1 MKIQRSW
8 VLCVLTII
16 ALVVAGHDARAQSFP
31 APIGPQAGLPVNL
44 APPLQPGLPGS
55 QLGMPDTNVPQY
67 VDGPAYMPGPPPG
80 MAAGPMA
87 YGPAG
92 PMAYGPAGPM
102 AYGPAGPMGYGP
114 QANYPMPAGYMQPPG
129 VPGPGAMG
137 YGPQPAAY
145 YTPQAGAAPEMG
157 GPMQAGPMGDPESP
171 YCGGQDC
178 QYCSGHD
185 DFDLNLLRWLL
196 PYGEGGCG
204 AQRWFDIEAEWVY
217 MTRDDVGRSQPFTSS
232 GLNGPIVLSTD
243 DLNFDFRSG
252 VRTTANIQLGA
263 GNIFEVTY
271 LGAFNWRTSA
281 EVTGDNNLFSVMSQF
296 GVSPF
301 NGFDDTDRSQ
311 LHRIE
316 YSSSVDSVEMNYR
329 RRWMAPNRRVQG
341 STLFGIR
348 YAYLDEDFRYL
359 TLGPKNPGMMNYLVN
374 TTNSMTGAQVGG
386 DLWLCIIPGLS
397 VGGEAKVGLYGNRA
411 TQRTTIEADS
421 FTEPYTEKV
430 RNDMASFLGDANLTV
445 IWRINQ
451 NWTFRAGYTFLYLD
465 AVALA
470 SDNFNPQPPFVAGV
484 RTANIDDNGDV
495 FYHGFTAGCEW
506 MW

>member
-8 VLCVLTII
+8 VLCVLTVLTS
-16 ALVVAGHDARAQSFP
+16 LVIGHDARAQSYP
-31 APIGPQAGLPVNL
+31 AQAGSQAGMPATW
-44 APPLQPGLPGS
+44 APPMQPGMPGAPN
-55 QLGMPDTNVPQY
+55 GAVDPTVPQY
-67 VDGPAYMPGPPPG
+67 MDGPAYMPGPPPG
-80 MAAGPMA
+80 IAANPMG

-92 PMAYGPAGPM
+92 PMMAGQVGGYPAP
-102 AYGPAGPMGYGP
+102 P
-114 QANYPMPAGYMQPPG
+114 GYMAPSSPYG
-129 VPGPGAMG
+129 IAAMPYGA
-137 YGPQPAAY
+137 QPAAY
-145 YTPQAGAAPEMG
+145 YTPQAGAAP
-157 GPMQAGPMGDPESP
+157 GPDGMDMQGMPMGDPGCP
-171 YCGGQDC
+171 YCGGQGC
-178 QYCSGHD
+178 QYCSQHD
-185 DFDLNLLRWLL
+185 DFDLNLLKWLL
-196 PYGEGGCG
+196 PYGEGGSG

-217 MTRDDVGRSQPFTSS
+217 MTRDDVGRSQPFTSD
-232 GLNGPIVLSTD
+232 GLNGPIVLTTD
-243 DLNFDFRSG
+243 DLSFDFRSG
-252 VRTTANIQLGA
+252 VRATANIQLGA
-263 GNIFEVTY
+263 GNIFETTY

-296 GVSPF
+296 GTSPF

-316 YSSSVDSVEMNYR
+316 YSSSIDTVEMNYR
-329 RRWMAPNRRVQG
+329 RRWMAPNRRLQG
-341 STLFGIR
+341 STLIGIR

-359 TLGPKNPGMMNYLVN
+359 TIGPNDPGMMNYLVN

-386 DLWLCIIPGLS
+386 DLWVCIIPGLS

-411 TQRTTIEADS
+411 TQRTSIAADS
-421 FTEPYTEKV
+421 FTELYTEKV
-430 RNDMASFLGDANLTV
+430 RNDMASFLGDANLTM

-470 SDNFNPQPPFVAGV
+470 ADNFNPQPPFVAGV